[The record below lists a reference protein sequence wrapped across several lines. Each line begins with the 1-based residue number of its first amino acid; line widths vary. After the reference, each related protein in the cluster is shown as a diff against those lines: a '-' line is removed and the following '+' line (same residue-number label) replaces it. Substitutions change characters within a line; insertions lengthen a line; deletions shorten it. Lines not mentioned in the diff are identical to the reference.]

1 YPIVYLDCI
10 VVKVRQDG
18 SVISKSVYLMLVI
31 NTEGHKVLLVMRI
44 EENEKARFWLSVL
57 TELRN

>member
-1 YPIVYLDCI
+1 MYPIVYLDCI

-18 SVISKSVYLMLVI
+18 SVISKSVFLTLVI

-44 EENEKARFWLSVL
+44 EEN
-57 TELRN
+57 

>member
-1 YPIVYLDCI
+1 
-10 VVKVRQDG
+10 
-18 SVISKSVYLMLVI
+18 MLVI